1 MKKILSLITIVIL
14 LTGCHES
21 VMQKGVVRKVEAE
34 KRFGYKYEVTV
45 DNIQQAGI
53 GRSSYI
59 LWTDHNYRVGDTITI
74 K

>member
-1 MKKILSLITIVIL
+1 MKKILSLIIVIVL

-34 KRFGYKYEVTV
+34 KQYGYKYEVTV

-53 GRSSYI
+53 GGSSYI

>member
-1 MKKILSLITIVIL
+1 MKKILSLITVFVL
-14 LTGCHES
+14 LTGCQES

-34 KRFGYKYEVTV
+34 KRYGYKYTVTV

-53 GRSSYI
+53 GGSCYI
-59 LWTDHNYRVGDTITI
+59 LHTDYNYRVGDTITI

>member
-1 MKKILSLITIVIL
+1 MKKLCIIIAAIAL
-14 LTGCHES
+14 LTSCQEP

-34 KRFGYKYEVTV
+34 KRYGYKYEVTV

-53 GRSSYI
+53 GGNSYI

>member
-59 LWTDHNYRVGDTITI
+59 LWTDYNYRVGDTITI

>member
-1 MKKILSLITIVIL
+1 MKKIMILITAVSLIS
-14 LTGCHES
+14 GCQES

-34 KRFGYKYEVTV
+34 KRYGYMYRVIV

-53 GRSSYI
+53 GGSSYE
-59 LWTDHNYRVGDTITI
+59 LWTDYNYRVGDTITI

>member
-1 MKKILSLITIVIL
+1 MKKLLSLITVFVL
-14 LTGCHES
+14 LTGCQES

-34 KRFGYKYEVTV
+34 KRYGYKYEVTV

-53 GRSSYI
+53 GGSSYI
-59 LWTDHNYRVGDTITI
+59 LWTDHNYRVGDTIII

>member
-1 MKKILSLITIVIL
+1 MKKLCVIIAAIAL

-34 KRFGYKYEVTV
+34 KRYGYKYEVTV

-53 GRSSYI
+53 GGSSYI
-59 LWTDHNYRVGDTITI
+59 LWTDHNYRVGDTIII